1 MMNFLLGSATLL
13 FTVSLFGRSYVLMS
27 LNKAYLGLYKGIA
40 ESSLI
45 CFSERGDLLDEPYFD
60 VGAFQSKTREYL
72 REAIPFSFPFVVLNF
87 KSWNAEG
94 ESDID
99 RPCTV
104 AVNMRLDGSTIASFD
119 KTAVFTAWRQ

>member
-27 LNKAYLGLYKGIA
+27 LNKAYLGLYRGIA

-45 CFSERGDLLDEPYFD
+45 CFSERGDLLEEPYFD
-60 VGAFQSKTREYL
+60 VGSFQSKTREYIKL
-72 REAIPFSFPFVVLNF
+72 AVPFTFPFVTLKF
-87 KSWNAEG
+87 ESWNSLG
-94 ESDID
+94 ELDIN

-104 AVNMRLDGSTIASFD
+104 SVNIRLDDSSFASFD